1 MTTLILLF
9 LFLVLGLLGALIGLP
24 ASTALFLVGAARA
37 RDGAVSSAYTGLLM
51 MMTSVCGLLWVAL
64 V

>member
-9 LFLVLGLLGALIGLP
+9 LFLVLGLLGAVIGLP
-24 ASTALFLVGAARA
+24 ASMALFLVGEARV

-51 MMTSVCGLLWVAL
+51 LMVSVCGLLWVAL